1 MNYKKTA
8 IITGCSKG
16 IGKAILNLFSNNY
29 QNIWACTRKKDEI
42 FENYL
47 INLSEQKKININNIY
62 FDFANIENVIEA
74 GKKIIAESENIDVL
88 VNNAGVIQTSLFQMT
103 KIENIKKIFEV
114 NYFSQ
119 LQFTQIILK
128 KMMKKRKGSIINIS
142 STSSIDAETGRLSYS
157 SSKSALA
164 TSSKVLSRELGA
176 FNIRVNVIAPGL
188 TDTDLMR
195 NNHSDEIIENVKKN
209 ISLKRIAEPEEIAN
223 VVLFLASDQ
232 SSYINGQ
239 VIRVDGGM

>member
-1 MNYKKTA
+1 M
-8 IITGCSKG
+8 
-16 IGKAILNLFSNNY
+16 
-29 QNIWACTRKKDEI
+29 
-42 FENYL
+42 
-47 INLSEQKKININNIY
+47 
-62 FDFANIENVIEA
+62 
-74 GKKIIAESENIDVL
+74 

-223 VVLFLASDQ
+223 VVLFLASDR